1 MTGPFDRARTT
12 GRRAGLKSKRMSD
25 TLQRFMFDR
34 SPVRGELVQISDA
47 WQHVQARRTYP
58 RPVATMLGEMMSAAA
73 LLSANLKFNGSIIM
87 QIHGDGPVQLL
98 VVECDSTLQLR
109 ATAKIAPD
117 AEIADHANLQELVN
131 LHGHG
136 RFAITL
142 DPADKVPG
150 QQAYQGIVALD
161 GDTVASVVENY
172 MLRSEQLD
180 TRLWLAADDK
190 VTRGLLLQK
199 LPHEGGTPSPQAD
212 NDRWDHV
219 VMLAST
225 LGTQEMLDTDIM
237 TLLDRLYWEEQVR
250 VFEPR
255 KPSFHC
261 SCSRE
266 KVGNMLKMLG
276 REEIESALADLGEL
290 DIDCDFCGQKYGFD
304 AVDCAQLF
312 TTDMLADAVQPP
324 GRQQH

>member
-1 MTGPFDRARTT
+1 MT
-12 GRRAGLKSKRMSD
+12 D
-25 TLQRFMFDR
+25 TLQRFMFDS
-34 SPVRGELVQISDA
+34 SPVRGELVEIADA
-47 WQHVQARRTYP
+47 WQQVQARRSYP
-58 RPVATMLGEMMSAAA
+58 KAVAAMLGEMMSAAA
-73 LLSANLKFNGSIIM
+73 LLSANLKFNGAIIM

-98 VVECDSTLQLR
+98 VVECDSSLRLR
-109 ATAKIAPD
+109 ATAKLAAD
-117 AEIADHANLQELVN
+117 AEIADDARLQDLVN
-131 LHGHG
+131 RNGQG

-142 DPADKVPG
+142 DPADKLPG
-150 QQAYQGIVALD
+150 QQAYQGIVSLD
-161 GDTVASVVENY
+161 GDTVATVIENY

-199 LPHEGGTPSPQAD
+199 LPQEGGAPSPQTD
-212 NDRWDHV
+212 NERWDHV
-219 VMLAST
+219 VMLATT
-225 LGTQEMLDTDIM
+225 LGREEMLATDIM
-237 TLLDRLYWEEQVR
+237 TLLNRLYWEEQVR

-255 KPSFHC
+255 NPTFHC

-276 REEIESALADLGEL
+276 SEEIDSALAELGEL

-312 TTDMLADAVQPP
+312 MTDTLADAVQPP
-324 GRQQH
+324 GQQQH